1 MLTQPRLLVGPEHV
15 PVLIIGMA
23 VQTGLGVERTVIC
36 NRELVHGIVV
46 DARHGLSIPFRDG
59 SCQTTVGQSHEDTV
73 EPYLVGIDSLVPVH
87 LVHHRAGLV
96 LQLLHQRLHGDEV
109 FLFGQ
114 LLVHA
119 CHEMT
124 CADIV
129 QVIVQDVVSANLT
142 LLVNHRVGVELA
154 VVKDVLTAVAQVG
167 VEHALQLDAHHVA
180 PFRTCGEIQQVRLRI
195 ALHLRACHPFR
206 VVLVGH
212 FGERQSAVHIEF
224 VEGNVAG
231 LAGDGVTLLH
241 TVEPTV
247 PHGDIVDKRVLFQS
261 DDLYTVAR
269 LLAGDILH
277 QYIAHRGIVATTA
290 NLVVLIVQ
298 VDFQHTLAALAH
310 RDILHEDILDDAAS
324 ARVGLDAQ
332 HTVQIG
338 RVHHAVVGK
347 DILRAAADLRTDNHA
362 AVSVLHLTVADDD
375 IL

>member
-1 MLTQPRLLVGPEHV
+1 M
-15 PVLIIGMA
+15 
-23 VQTGLGVERTVIC
+23 
-36 NRELVHGIVV
+36 
-46 DARHGLSIPFRDG
+46 
-59 SCQTTVGQSHEDTV
+59 
-73 EPYLVGIDSLVPVH
+73 PVH

-129 QVIVQDVVSANLT
+129 QVIVQDVVPANLA
-142 LLVNHRVGVELA
+142 LLVDHRVGVELA

-167 VEHALQLDAHHVA
+167 VEHTLQLNTHHVA
-180 PFRTCGEIQQVRLRI
+180 PFRTCGEIQQVRLWI
-195 ALHLRACHPFR
+195 ALHLRARHPFR

-212 FGERQSAVHIEF
+212 FGERQSAVHVEL

-231 LAGDGVTLLH
+231 LAGDSISLLY

-247 PHGDIVDKRVLFQS
+247 PHGDIVDECILFQS
-261 DDLYTVAR
+261 YDLYAVAR

-277 QYIAHRGIVATTA
+277 QYVAHRGVVAATA
-290 NLVVLIVQ
+290 NLVVLVVQ
-298 VDFQHTLAALAH
+298 IDFQHTLAALAH
-310 RDILHEDILDDAAS
+310 RDILHEDIFDDTAS

-338 RVHHAVVGK
+338 RVHHTVVGK